1 MTCQGFFTNF
11 CKMIKT
17 HSVIRVKNINEI
29 EIRTCLNQSRY
40 VVITRCK
47 HTCVYF
53 ILLKIHIA
61 TKELFMPGM
70 RNVIS
75 TLTDNGEEVMG
86 PEILLWHYPEN
97 NIMNGSLLTVE
108 SNHFCVLKSRGA
120 ILNVYETGQY
130 PVETPQRPLIGSFQQ
145 AFYGGQSPWQ
155 YEALF
160 VARAKSVAKAQGMAL
175 SSELAELVYDVDYY
189 VHVETKEDAVKL
201 VTHMPYSGHLL
212 TTDAVNNYAAPAV
225 EQAINQLVQVTPL
238 ERVNEK
244 IHEITELVRGRL
256 QDFLAIYG
264 ITLNDVKVLMRPS
277 DERMRELISLRAF
290 GLSELD
296 AVRYYVAL
304 KMAERGL
311 VSAPNV
317 AVGQPFNYGITGFAV
332 MPGLDSGAGAQ
343 AAPAE
348 QAHPA

>member
-1 MTCQGFFTNF
+1 MA
-11 CKMIKT
+11 
-17 HSVIRVKNINEI
+17 V
-29 EIRTCLNQSRY
+29 
-40 VVITRCK
+40 
-47 HTCVYF
+47 
-53 ILLKIHIA
+53 
-61 TKELFMPGM
+61 

-75 TLTDNGEEVMG
+75 TLTQDGTEVMG
-86 PEILLWHYPEN
+86 PGVLMYHYPGN
-97 NIMNGSLLTVE
+97 DIMNGSLLTVE

-130 PVETPQRPLIGSFQQ
+130 PVETPQRPLAGSFQQ

-160 VARAKSVAKAQGMAL
+160 IARAKSVAKGQGMAL

-212 TTDAVNNYAAPAV
+212 TTDALNTYAAPVV
-225 EQAINQLVQVTPL
+225 EQAINQLVRVTPL

-244 IHEITELVRGRL
+244 IQEITELVRGHL
-256 QDFLAIYG
+256 QDFLAVYG

-304 KMAERGL
+304 KMTERGL

-317 AVGQPFNYGITGFAV
+317 AVGEPFNYGITSFAT
-332 MPGLDSGAGAQ
+332 MPGLDARGNGH
-343 AAPAE
+343 AAPAQ
-348 QAHPA
+348 QAPAQQAPAGD